1 MRQMKTLALV
11 AAAAAG
17 TVSVA
22 QAATT
27 LVTFGYNNLQ
37 GTYTAAGLNAGNF
50 SAIAVDQGVGGLQTD
65 GSVSRLVPGAGQS
78 KFAAGFKSLA
88 TFADFSIN
96 ISFARIGA
104 TQTGTGAG
112 SFTATDAL
120 GNTVS
125 GSIAGFWSVQATIG
139 IAFNGTLS
147 NVNITPNATFTGTD
161 GSSTNWNTN
170 LPSPAPYT
178 GALTQLI
185 FNGGNF
191 FTDANLSNV
200 ATQVS
205 GQIVPASGS
214 LALFGLGGLVAARRR
229 RA

>member
-37 GTYTAAGLNAGNF
+37 GTYTAAGMNAGNF
-50 SAIAVDQGVGGLQTD
+50 SAVAVDQGVGGLQTD

-96 ISFARIGA
+96 ISFTRLSA
-104 TQTGTGAG
+104 TTGLGAG
-112 SFTATDAL
+112 NFTATDAL
-120 GNTVS
+120 GNTVA
-125 GSIAGFWSVQATIG
+125 GSISGFWSVQPTIG
-139 IAFNGTLS
+139 IAFNGTLA

-185 FNGGNF
+185 FNGGAF
-191 FTDANLSNV
+191 FTDQNLSNV

-205 GQIVPASGS
+205 GQIVPSTGS
-214 LALFGLGGLVAARRR
+214 LALFGLSGLVAARRR

>member
-37 GTYTAAGLNAGNF
+37 GTYTAAGMNAGNF
-50 SAIAVDQGVGGLQTD
+50 SAVAVDQGVGGLQTD

-88 TFADFSIN
+88 TFADFGIN
-96 ISFARIGA
+96 ISFTRLSA
-104 TQTGTGAG
+104 TTGVGAG

-125 GSIAGFWSVQATIG
+125 GSISGFWSVQATIG

-147 NVNITPNATFTGTD
+147 NVNITPNAIFTGTD

-185 FNGGNF
+185 FNGGAF
-191 FTDANLSNV
+191 FTDQNLSNV

-205 GQIVPASGS
+205 GQIVPSTGS